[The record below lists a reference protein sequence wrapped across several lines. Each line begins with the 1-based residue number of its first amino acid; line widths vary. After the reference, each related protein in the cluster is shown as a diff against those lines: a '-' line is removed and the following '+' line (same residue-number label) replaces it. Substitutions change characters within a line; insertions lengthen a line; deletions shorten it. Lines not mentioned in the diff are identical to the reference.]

1 MSCICGDI
9 VKSQVACLII
19 LVDLFVDEWKTKK
32 HMDEMLG
39 MAANFNATLNCD
51 FRFSN
56 FIRTLFQLY

>member
-1 MSCICGDI
+1 M

-19 LVDLFVDEWKTKK
+19 LVNLFYNYMKNWK

-39 MAANFNATLNCD
+39 MPINFNATLNYD
-51 FRFSN
+51 FQFSN